1 MKNNKIPDEFE
12 GKWVLLNK
20 KNKVI
25 QFSDDVAEIVEMGR
39 KYPIDEVVIEKKLE
53 HGTCF
58 F

>member
-1 MKNNKIPDEFE
+1 MPDKYA

-25 QFSDDVAEIVEMGR
+25 HFSDDIADVVRVGS
-39 KYPIDEVVIEKKLE
+39 KYPVDEVVIEKKLE